1 MKILLEEVAL
11 WVKAGFPILHTT
23 KAIGVNRSLYYH
35 HYKDEKSLE
44 KNLIKR
50 GRPFPGFSETLDGQ
64 RISDEQIEE
73 WLMEAIEGEEGV
85 YGYKKL
91 TQYLNKEH
99 DLKINK
105 KKVMRLCQKLDILLP
120 VRHAP
125 SPYPRKMAKQHVI
138 TAPNQLWQVDIKYGT
153 IVKSGRFFFL
163 ASAID
168 VFDRSIVG
176 YYRGSK
182 CQAKDITEM
191 LREALKNRGVTIPKD
206 EDEDQYSIIIR
217 SDNGPQFL
225 SKEFGEFCEDQ
236 KVYHERIPP
245 KSPNLNAFI
254 ESFHSV
260 LERECYQRHTF
271 EYFEEAYYWIDQYMD
286 FYNNRRYH
294 GSLKYL
300 SPAKYNWIFQKE
312 GFVEGM
318 AVNL

>member
-1 MKILLEEVAL
+1 MDAV
-11 WVKAGFPILHTT
+11 
-23 KAIGVNRSLYYH
+23 
-35 HYKDEKSLE
+35 
-44 KNLIKR
+44 
-50 GRPFPGFSETLDGQ
+50 
-64 RISDEQIEE
+64 
-73 WLMEAIEGEEGV
+73 EGEEGI

-91 TQYLNKEH
+91 TQYLRDAH
-99 DLKINK
+99 SLTINK
-105 KKVMRLCQKLDILLP
+105 KKVMRLCKKLDILLP
-120 VRHAP
+120 ARHAP
-125 SPYPRKMAKQHVI
+125 SAYPRKIAKQHVI
-138 TAPNQLWQVDIKYGT
+138 TAPNQLWQVDIKYGS
-153 IVKSGRFFFL
+153 IHESGRFFFL

-191 LREALKNRGVTIPKD
+191 LRKAMKNREVAIP
-206 EDEDQYSIIIR
+206 EEEGAISLIIR

-225 SKEFGEFCEDQ
+225 SKEFGGFCIDL

-260 LERECYQRHTF
+260 LERECYQRHAF
-271 EYFEEAYYWIDQYMD
+271 ECFEEAYYWIDQYMD

-300 SPAKYNWIFQKE
+300 SPAKYNWLFKKE